1 LNGSKKKQTTERQM
15 RHTTLAMTVF
25 IGCGILA
32 SAASQSAVA
41 APLPQVA
48 TDAPTVSL
56 FQTVGYWR
64 RYCRYNDCSGT
75 PNVVVVP
82 TPAPAAVS
90 AVPTPVVVP
99 QSPPV
104 IAVVPVRP
112 VSCGEFHYWNGSAR
126 VDARYNNPYIGP
138 R

>member
-1 LNGSKKKQTTERQM
+1 M
-15 RHTTLAMTVF
+15 RRIFLGMTFF

-32 SAASQSAVA
+32 GAAARSATG

-48 TDAPTVSL
+48 SGASGASL
-56 FQTVGYWR
+56 VEPVGYWR
-64 RYCRYNDCSGT
+64 RYCRYNDCTG

-82 TPAPAAVS
+82 TAPTAPLM
-90 AVPTPVVVP
+90 VPGG
-99 QSPPV
+99 PPV

-112 VSCGEFHYWNGSAR
+112 VSCGEYRYWNGTAC
-126 VDARYNNPYIGP
+126 VDARYNTPYIGP

>member
-1 LNGSKKKQTTERQM
+1 MRPTTFV
-15 RHTTLAMTVF
+15 MTVF
-25 IGCGILA
+25 IGCGIP
-32 SAASQSAVA
+32 SIAACQSAVA

-48 TDAPTVSL
+48 GGALGASVIE
-56 FQTVGYWR
+56 TVGYWK

-82 TPAPAAVS
+82 TPAPAAVP
-90 AVPTPVVVP
+90 AVPTAPIVVP

-112 VSCGEFHYWNGSAR
+112 VSCGEFHYWSGSAC

>member
-1 LNGSKKKQTTERQM
+1 MRPTTFV
-15 RHTTLAMTVF
+15 MTVF
-25 IGCGILA
+25 IGCGIP
-32 SAASQSAVA
+32 SIAACQSAVA

-48 TDAPTVSL
+48 GGALGASVIE
-56 FQTVGYWR
+56 TVGYWK
-64 RYCRYNDCSGT
+64 RYCR
-75 PNVVVVP
+75 
-82 TPAPAAVS
+82 AH
-90 AVPTPVVVP
+90 VVVP

-112 VSCGEFHYWNGSAR
+112 VSCGEFHYWSGSAC